1 MATVAAGDRA
11 RPNSPSVVVRG
22 PPLAPPTSV
31 YLHAE
36 AGRVL
41 RVSWA
46 RNGSAADPGLSYKV
60 IFTPEESLAQGCATR
75 YRTRHIFVVEVL
87 TQLLRLCAMCITE
100 SADFGLLVP
109 LLCF

>member
-75 YRTRHIFVVEVL
+75 YTPHLRCSEVL
-87 TQLLRLCAMCITE
+87 SI
-100 SADFGLLVP
+100 
-109 LLCF
+109 